1 MKIIK
6 SLSSLLLLIIL
17 PLFSFSACSDK
28 KDVNSPLSQDL
39 SLTSPSLAVLDITDA
54 ENGVQ
59 DATVDSDMSFNSAL
73 LNYTFLNSTDE
84 FTATST
90 LAKGNPWLLNFD
102 FKKHLGWVFNGMQ
115 LTQDQKTAI
124 KGYLTAY
131 HDSMKVYVK
140 AFYKAYKDTIANANA
155 KRKVIVDSLRAGSI
169 TRLKAEADIVLLNQA
184 TRTTIANNHLTIAIK
199 AEMCADRTT
208 LFNNIASVLNASQLI
223 IWNQRISQIKSPC

>member
-1 MKIIK
+1 MKVIK
-6 SLSSLLLLIIL
+6 DLSALLLLIIL
-17 PLFSFSACSDK
+17 PLLYFSACSDK

-73 LNYTFLNSTDE
+73 LNYTFLNSSDE
-84 FTATST
+84 FTSTST
-90 LAKGNPWLLNFD
+90 LAKGNPWLANFD

-115 LTQDQKTAI
+115 LSQDQKTAI
-124 KGYLTAY
+124 KGFLTTY

-140 AFYKAYKDTIANANA
+140 AFYNANKDTIANANA
-155 KRKVIVDSLRAGSI
+155 KRKVIVDSVKAGLI
-169 TRLKAEADIVLLNQA
+169 TRLKAEADIVLLNQV
-184 TRTTIANNHLTIAIK
+184 TRTAISNNPLTVAIK
-199 AEMCADRTT
+199 AEMCADRST
-208 LFNNIASVLNASQLI
+208 LFQKIASILNASQLI